1 VRLHRAGRRRAGGAG
16 LSLLEVVVYIA
27 ILSLIAS
34 ALYAVLT
41 GSTRQYEVGTK
52 LSGIQEKGRRAMD
65 ELVAELRMADRDPGQ
80 FLVTT
85 VNGSQQLQFRIS
97 TGFAGGT
104 AVFGTPITWNCPSST
119 VDANG
124 NRIVDEARLV
134 RTQDGRAI
142 TKTHYV
148 KQGGFTAT
156 VSGNNVLLRLTML
169 NNDGY
174 KKVIESTVESAVT
187 LRNDSSP

>member
-1 VRLHRAGRRRAGGAG
+1 MNGRRFQAIRSGRAG
-16 LSLLEVVVYIA
+16 LSLLEVVIYTA
-27 ILSLIAS
+27 ILSLILS
-34 ALYAVLT
+34 ALYSVLT

-52 LSGIQEKGRRAMD
+52 LSGIQERGRRAMD

-80 FLVTT
+80 FLVST

-97 TGFAGGT
+97 TGFAGGNP
-104 AVFGTPITWNCPSST
+104 VFGTPITWNCPVST

-124 NRIVDEARLV
+124 NGMADEARLV
-134 RTQDGRAI
+134 RTQDGRPI

-148 KQGGFTAT
+148 KQGGFSAA
-156 VSGNNVLLRLTML
+156 VAGNNVVLRLTML

-174 KKVIESTVESAVT
+174 KKVIETTVESAVT
-187 LRNDSSP
+187 LRNDSTP